1 MHQFFFSTKPMKYW
15 RMVDFTLTI
24 NLLMIMKGIST
35 STQSANISYSPYLS
49 IG

>member
-1 MHQFFFSTKPMKYW
+1 MKYW
-15 RMVDFTLTI
+15 RMVALTSTI

-35 STQSANISYSPYLS
+35 LTQSANMSYSPYLS

>member
-1 MHQFFFSTKPMKYW
+1 MRYW
-15 RMVDFTLTI
+15 RMVALMSTI